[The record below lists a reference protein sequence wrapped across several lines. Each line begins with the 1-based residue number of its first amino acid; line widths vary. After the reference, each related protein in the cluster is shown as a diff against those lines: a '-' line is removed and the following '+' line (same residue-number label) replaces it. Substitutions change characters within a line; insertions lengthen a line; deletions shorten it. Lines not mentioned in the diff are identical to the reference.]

1 MIRALI
7 GRAVLHC
14 IDRAALRAT
23 AKAPEVRQ
31 VSRAGMT
38 EAQITDW
45 ARGKRIDW
53 SQTGTPRIPHRGRVS

>member
-14 IDRAALRAT
+14 IDRAALRA
-23 AKAPEVRQ
+23 AAQAPEVRQ

-45 ARGKRIDW
+45 AKGKRIDW
-53 SQTGTPRIPHRGRVS
+53 SQTGTARIPHRGRVS